1 MDDGWWREGIM
12 YDSYVRAHRRVF
24 YLRSA
29 ADLFYLFFYGRR
41 GKFIS
46 IIYSKCMPF
55 SGDLDHNLART
66 DLGGKL
72 LTPGVHCSMAIEM
85 AIERCTSSG
94 AIAIDVLQ

>member
-1 MDDGWWREGIM
+1 MVGGVKVSCMIPT
-12 YDSYVRAHRRVF
+12 YVPIVEFFTYGLRRICF
-24 YLRSA
+24 T
-29 ADLFYLFFYGRR
+29 FFFYGRR

-72 LTPGVHCSMAIEM
+72 LTAFHL
-85 AIERCTSSG
+85 G
-94 AIAIDVLQ
+94 ALIRAHFRKSFAETYVSPRVFEL

>member
-1 MDDGWWREGIM
+1 MVGGVKVSCMIPT
-12 YDSYVRAHRRVF
+12 YVPIVEFFTYGLRRICF
-24 YLRSA
+24 T
-29 ADLFYLFFYGRR
+29 FFFNGRR

-72 LTPGVHCSMAIEM
+72 LKVSFYLSLLEACLCA
-85 AIERCTSSG
+85 
-94 AIAIDVLQ
+94 